1 MTEINKLLKNKF
13 GVSRIKK
20 EFVRES
26 QSPVDKIVKK
36 TISKEPVK
44 KLSEAEQ
51 YKKELSM
58 IQKKAGMIKA
68 AEDELYRIEE
78 DREHKKKVD
87 FVNKTLASPF
97 TGNKEVDMKPSL
109 DYAIEEL
116 LPKAKIPEVI
126 EYPEAF
132 LEEPALNRELAE
144 FKRKINEHLHKVGF
158 SNPGGGGI
166 GGISDAVD
174 IDTGTAKIN
183 GKFLK
188 YDASQ
193 SKWVGDD
200 AGAAAVFKTISISG
214 QDDVVADAS
223 TDTLTI
229 AASSG
234 ISVTTTA
241 VSDTI
246 TFGIDIDSA
255 TDGTSITIAD
265 TDKILIDDSG
275 TTKYVNAS
283 QVETYIN
290 PKGKAIAMAIV
301 FG

>member
-1 MTEINKLLKNKF
+1 MSIRNKL
-13 GVSRIKK
+13 GVAPPKKHVPTVKEAVATTSSIKR
-20 EFVRES
+20 VRKSNERFAT
-26 QSPVDKIVKK
+26 KIVEQKQTDAENTFK
-36 TISKEPVK
+36 EELDRIANEAAYKRQEEELVALARTDRLDRFDTRIRKIEDYTQERMEYFEKELDLSNEPVFN
-44 KLSEAEQ
+44 
-51 YKKELSM
+51 
-58 IQKKAGMIKA
+58 
-68 AEDELYRIEE
+68 
-78 DREHKKKVD
+78 D
-87 FVNKTLASPF
+87 FVKKFYAHIRKTDPSVF
-97 TGNKEVDMKPSL
+97 TKGWGEG
-109 DYAIEEL
+109 
-116 LPKAKIPEVI
+116 
-126 EYPEAF
+126 
-132 LEEPALNRELAE
+132 
-144 FKRKINEHLHKVGF
+144 H
-158 SNPGGGGI
+158 GGGGI
-166 GGISDAVD
+166 GDISDAGD
-174 IDTGTAKIN
+174 IDTGTAKVN

-200 AGAAAVFKTISISG
+200 ATSASGEIFKTISVSG
-214 QDDVVADAS
+214 QDDVVADSA

-234 ISVTTTA
+234 ISVATTA
-241 VSDTI
+241 ASDTI

-265 TDKILIDDSG
+265 TDKILVDDSG

>member
-1 MTEINKLLKNKF
+1 MSIRNKL
-13 GVSRIKK
+13 GVAPPKKHVPTVKEAVATTSSIKR
-20 EFVRES
+20 VRKSNERFAT
-26 QSPVDKIVKK
+26 KIVEQKQTDAENTFK
-36 TISKEPVK
+36 EELDRIANEAAYKRQEEELVALARTDRLSRFDTRIRKIEDYTQERMEYFEKELDLSNEPVFN
-44 KLSEAEQ
+44 
-51 YKKELSM
+51 
-58 IQKKAGMIKA
+58 
-68 AEDELYRIEE
+68 
-78 DREHKKKVD
+78 D
-87 FVNKTLASPF
+87 FVKRFYAHIRKTDPSAF
-97 TGNKEVDMKPSL
+97 TKGWGEG
-109 DYAIEEL
+109 
-116 LPKAKIPEVI
+116 
-126 EYPEAF
+126 
-132 LEEPALNRELAE
+132 
-144 FKRKINEHLHKVGF
+144 H
-158 SNPGGGGI
+158 GGGGI
-166 GGISDAVD
+166 GDIADAGD
-174 IDTGTAKIN
+174 IDTGTAKID

-188 YDASQ
+188 YNS
-193 SKWVGDD
+193 SEGKWVGSDSLSN
-200 AGAAAVFKTISISG
+200 VFNTISVSG
-214 QDDVVADAS
+214 QDDVVADVF

-241 VSDTI
+241 ASDTI

>member
-1 MTEINKLLKNKF
+1 MSIRNKL
-13 GVSRIKK
+13 GVAPPKKHVPTVKEAVATTSSIKR
-20 EFVRES
+20 VRKSNERFAT
-26 QSPVDKIVKK
+26 KIVEQKQTDAENTFK
-36 TISKEPVK
+36 EELDRIANEAAYKRQEEELVALARTDRLDRFDTRIRKIEDYTQERMEYFEKELDLSNEPVFN
-44 KLSEAEQ
+44 
-51 YKKELSM
+51 
-58 IQKKAGMIKA
+58 
-68 AEDELYRIEE
+68 
-78 DREHKKKVD
+78 D
-87 FVNKTLASPF
+87 FVKRFYSH
-97 TGNKEVDMKPSL
+97 
-109 DYAIEEL
+109 I
-116 LPKAKIPEVI
+116 
-126 EYPEAF
+126 
-132 LEEPALNRELAE
+132 
-144 FKRKINEHLHKVGF
+144 RKIDPTVFTKGWGEGH
-158 SNPGGGGI
+158 GGGGI
-166 GGISDAVD
+166 GDIADAGD
-174 IDTGTAKIN
+174 IDTGTAKVD

-188 YDASQ
+188 YNS
-193 SKWVGDD
+193 SEGKWVGDD
-200 AGAAAVFKTISISG
+200 ATAAAVFKTISISG
-214 QDDVVADAS
+214 QDDVVADAD

-241 VSDTI
+241 ASDTI

>member
-1 MTEINKLLKNKF
+1 MSIRNKL
-13 GVSRIKK
+13 GVAPPKKHVPTVKEAVATTSSIKRVRKSNERFATQIVEQKQTDAENTFKEELDRIANEAAYKRQEEELVALARTDRLSRFDTRIRKIEDYTQERMEYFEK
-20 EFVRES
+20 ELDLS
-26 QSPVDKIVKK
+26 N
-36 TISKEPVK
+36 EPVFN
-44 KLSEAEQ
+44 
-51 YKKELSM
+51 
-58 IQKKAGMIKA
+58 
-68 AEDELYRIEE
+68 
-78 DREHKKKVD
+78 D
-87 FVNKTLASPF
+87 FVKRFYAHIRKTDPSAF
-97 TGNKEVDMKPSL
+97 TKGWGEG
-109 DYAIEEL
+109 
-116 LPKAKIPEVI
+116 
-126 EYPEAF
+126 
-132 LEEPALNRELAE
+132 
-144 FKRKINEHLHKVGF
+144 H
-158 SNPGGGGI
+158 GGGGI
-166 GGISDAVD
+166 GDIADAGD
-174 IDTGTAKIN
+174 IDTGTAKID

-188 YDASQ
+188 YNS
-193 SKWVGDD
+193 SEGKWVGSDSLSN
-200 AGAAAVFKTISISG
+200 VFNTISVSG
-214 QDDVVADAS
+214 QDDVVADVF

-241 VSDTI
+241 ASDTI

>member
-1 MTEINKLLKNKF
+1 MSIRNKLGVAPPKKHVPTVKEAVATTSSLK
-13 GVSRIKK
+13 R
-20 EFVRES
+20 VRKSNERFAT
-26 QSPVDKIVKK
+26 KIVEQKQTDAENTFK
-36 TISKEPVK
+36 EELDRIANEAAYKRQEEELVALARTDRLDRFDTRIRKIEDYTQERMEYFEKELDLSNEPVFN
-44 KLSEAEQ
+44 
-51 YKKELSM
+51 
-58 IQKKAGMIKA
+58 
-68 AEDELYRIEE
+68 
-78 DREHKKKVD
+78 D
-87 FVNKTLASPF
+87 FVKKFYSH
-97 TGNKEVDMKPSL
+97 
-109 DYAIEEL
+109 I
-116 LPKAKIPEVI
+116 
-126 EYPEAF
+126 
-132 LEEPALNRELAE
+132 
-144 FKRKINEHLHKVGF
+144 RKIDPAVFTKGWGEGH
-158 SNPGGGGI
+158 GGGGI
-166 GGISDAVD
+166 GDIGDAGD
-174 IDTGTAKIN
+174 IDTGTAKVD

-200 AGAAAVFKTISISG
+200 ATVSAVFKTISISG
-214 QDDVVADAS
+214 QDDVVADAD

-241 VSDTI
+241 ASDTI

>member
-13 GVSRIKK
+13 GVSRTKK
-20 EFVRES
+20 EFVRET

-36 TISKEPVK
+36 TITKEPVK
-44 KLSEAEQ
+44 KLSDAEQ

-68 AEDELYRIEE
+68 AEDELHRVEE
-78 DREHKKKVD
+78 DRKHKQKVD

-97 TGNKEVDMKPSL
+97 TGNKEVDMQPSL

-116 LPKAKIPEVI
+116 LPKAHIPDVI
-126 EYPEAF
+126 EYPEPF
-132 LEEPALNRELAE
+132 QEEPALNRELAE
-144 FKRKINEHLHKVGF
+144 FKRKINQHLHQVGL

-174 IDTGTAKIN
+174 IDTGTAKID
-183 GKFLK
+183 GKFLR

-200 AGAAAVFKTISISG
+200 A
-214 QDDVVADAS
+214 
-223 TDTLTI
+223 
-229 AASSG
+229 
-234 ISVTTTA
+234 
-241 VSDTI
+241 
-246 TFGIDIDSA
+246 A
-255 TDGTSITIAD
+255 T
-265 TDKILIDDSG
+265 
-275 TTKYVNAS
+275 N
-283 QVETYIN
+283 
-290 PKGKAIAMAIV
+290 GKAIAMAIV

>member
-1 MTEINKLLKNKF
+1 MPEINKLLKNKF
-13 GVSRIKK
+13 GVSRTTK
-20 EFVRES
+20 ESVVQS
-26 QSPVDKIVKK
+26 KSPVDKVVKQ
-36 TISKEPVK
+36 TIKKEPIK
-44 KLSEAEQ
+44 KLSEVEQ

-58 IQKKAGMIKA
+58 IQKKAGILKA
-68 AEDELYRIEE
+68 TEDELYRIEE
-78 DREHKKKVD
+78 ERQHKEKVD

-97 TGNKEVDMKPSL
+97 TGNKEVDMQPSL

-116 LPKAKIPEVI
+116 LPKAHIPDVI
-126 EYPEAF
+126 EYPEPF
-132 LEEPALNRELAE
+132 QEEPALNRELAE
-144 FKRKINEHLHKVGF
+144 FKRKINQHLHQVGF

-183 GKFLK
+183 GRFLK

-193 SKWVGDD
+193 SKWVGGVSSGD
-200 AGAAAVFKTISISG
+200 VFKTISVSG

-223 TDTLTI
+223 EDTLTI

-241 VSDTI
+241 SSDTI

-265 TDKILIDDSG
+265 TDKLLIDDSG

>member
-1 MTEINKLLKNKF
+1 MSIRNKLGVAPPKKHVPTVKEAVATTSSLKRVRKSNEKF
-13 GVSRIKK
+13 ATQIVEQKQTDAENTFKEELDRIANEAAYKRQEEELVALARTDRLDRFDTRIRKIEDYTQERMEYFEK
-20 EFVRES
+20 ELDLSNE
-26 QSPVDKIVKK
+26 PVFNDFVKK
-36 TISKEPVK
+36 FYAHI
-44 KLSEAEQ
+44 
-51 YKKELSM
+51 
-58 IQKKAGMIKA
+58 
-68 AEDELYRIEE
+68 R
-78 DREHKKKVD
+78 
-87 FVNKTLASPF
+87 KTDPSAF
-97 TGNKEVDMKPSL
+97 TKGWGEG
-109 DYAIEEL
+109 
-116 LPKAKIPEVI
+116 
-126 EYPEAF
+126 
-132 LEEPALNRELAE
+132 
-144 FKRKINEHLHKVGF
+144 H
-158 SNPGGGGI
+158 GGGGI
-166 GGISDAVD
+166 GDIGDAGD
-174 IDTGTAKIN
+174 IDTGTAKVD

-200 AGAAAVFKTISISG
+200 ATAAAVFKTISISG
-214 QDDVVADAS
+214 QDDVVADTD

-241 VSDTI
+241 ASDTI